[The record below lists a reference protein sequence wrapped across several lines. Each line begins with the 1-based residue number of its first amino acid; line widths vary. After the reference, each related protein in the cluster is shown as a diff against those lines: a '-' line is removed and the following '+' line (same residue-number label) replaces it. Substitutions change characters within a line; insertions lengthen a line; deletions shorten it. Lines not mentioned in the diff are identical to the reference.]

1 MGEKKMLNTAKEID
15 NYSKEISQN
24 YQYLESQKQILE
36 QKVEDGLLTQEQ
48 ASIQYSNALDTL
60 KEMQRDKARELQ
72 DKLQNALTAEI
83 VSIQKSYKTVT
94 QDNKAELDLLALA
107 GNAEELERAVAR
119 YENTPLALLRLQQI
133 SKERDTLLMIDVYPK
148 ERRLFEYS
156 KQAKRLIEDIA
167 SRTNTTVTGKAKI
180 NFMQAHDDAQK
191 AYNAYK
197 YPSQI
202 IG

>member
-1 MGEKKMLNTAKEID
+1 
-15 NYSKEISQN
+15 
-24 YQYLESQKQILE
+24 
-36 QKVEDGLLTQEQ
+36 
-48 ASIQYSNALDTL
+48 
-60 KEMQRDKARELQ
+60 
-72 DKLQNALTAEI
+72 
-83 VSIQKSYKTVT
+83 
-94 QDNKAELDLLALA
+94 
-107 GNAEELERAVAR
+107 
-119 YENTPLALLRLQQI
+119 
-133 SKERDTLLMIDVYPK
+133 MIDVYPK

-202 IG
+202 IGWYTDVVHGHIANGREIINERK

>member
-1 MGEKKMLNTAKEID
+1 MLNTAKEID
-15 NYSKEISQN
+15 NYSKEISKS
-24 YQYLESQKQILE
+24 YQYLEQQKETLE
-36 QKVEDGLLTQEQ
+36 MRVEEGLITQEQ
-48 ASIQYSNALDTL
+48 ASIQYSNALEKLRD
-60 KEMQRDKARELQ
+60 MQRDKARELQ

-148 ERRLFEYS
+148 ERRLVEYS